1 LRGTRIV
8 CQLQKDSPS
17 STDHWATDERQ
28 TELNKVQALT
38 DTKFKDLRLLSQA
51 FTHRSFS
58 NELNKTYKSDNER
71 LEFLGDSVLG
81 LLAAEYLYLSL
92 PTGKEGKLAKLK
104 SKIVSMPTLA
114 AIARKY
120 QFQKFLLLGKG
131 EKDKGESNTNLQADS
146 FEAFLGAL
154 YLDQGIEACRK
165 FLKSNFKK
173 MEQLLEEIEETKDY
187 KTILQEHCQKKWK
200 KTPSYRIG
208 SEEGP
213 DHEKSFEV
221 IVEIEGKFSA
231 QGSGKNKRS
240 AEQIAAKQAL
250 VRLNIL

>member
-1 LRGTRIV
+1 LH
-8 CQLQKDSPS
+8 KDSPLT
-17 STDHWATDERQ
+17 TDHWTSDERKTNLDKLQ
-28 TELNKVQALT
+28 SLT
-38 DTKFKDLRLLSQA
+38 DTQFKDLRLLSQA

-58 NELNKTYKSDNER
+58 NELDKSYKSDNER

-104 SKIVSMPTLA
+104 SKIVSMPAIA

-131 EKDKGESNTNLQADS
+131 EKEKGESNSNLQADS

-173 MEQLLEEIEETKDY
+173 MDQLLDEIEETKDY
-187 KTILQEHCQKKWK
+187 KSILQEYCQKKWK
-200 KTPSYRIG
+200 KTPVYRVG

-213 DHEKSFEV
+213 DHEKFFEV
-221 IVEIEGKFSA
+221 IVDLDGKITAS
-231 QGSGKNKRS
+231 GTGKNKRS
-240 AEQIAAKQAL
+240 AEQSAAKQAL
-250 VRLNIL
+250 VRLKIV

>member
-1 LRGTRIV
+1 MHN
-8 CQLQKDSPS
+8 DSTSAP
-17 STDHWATDERQ
+17 HWLSDERQ
-28 TELNKVQALT
+28 KALST
-38 DTKFKDLRLLSQA
+38 LQTLTATKFKDVRLLNQA

-58 NELNKTYKSDNER
+58 NELDKSYKSDNER

-92 PTGKEGKLAKLK
+92 PKGKEGKLAKLK
-104 SKIVSMPTLA
+104 SKIVSMPALA

-131 EKDKGESNTNLQADS
+131 EKEKGEQNTNLQADS

-154 YLDQGIEACRK
+154 FLDQGLSACRN
-165 FLKSNFKK
+165 FLQTNFKK
-173 MEQLLEEIEETKDY
+173 MDQLLDEIEETKDY

-200 KTPSYRIG
+200 KTPVYEVA

-213 DHEKSFEV
+213 DHEKFFRVVVSLDT
-221 IVEIEGKFSA
+221 KFTA
-231 QGSGKNKRS
+231 NGSGKNKRS
-240 AEQIAAKQAL
+240 AEQSAAKQAL
-250 VRLNIL
+250 TSQKLL